1 MGIITMTAL
10 LLPLFILTAIV
21 EGCQKI
27 PSAMR
32 ERRAMRMFRRERKIF
47 YR

>member
-1 MGIITMTAL
+1 MVALFAL
-10 LLPLFILTAIV
+10 LLPLLTVTGIV